1 MSRPREA
8 NQRNILTETEP
19 ILRIEGLHKSFG
31 QLEVLKNIN
40 LEVQVRE
47 MLVIIGPSGSGK
59 STLLRCINR
68 LEEPSAG
75 KIVFT
80 GIDLTGPGVNINRIR
95 KDIGMVFQAFNLYP
109 HMTALGNVN
118 LALRK
123 TMGMGKKEAE
133 ARARLALEEVGLDD
147 KIDAYPDQLSGGQQ
161 QRVGIARALALE
173 PKIMLFDEPTSALDP
188 ELVGGVLEV
197 MRRVRSEGMTML
209 VVSHEM
215 GFASEAADRV
225 VFMNDGE
232 IVEQGKPSEIFE
244 SPKQPRTRE
253 FLSRILSR

>member
-1 MSRPREA
+1 MAE
-8 NQRNILTETEP
+8 NEP

-31 QLEVLKNIN
+31 PLEVLKDIN
-40 LEVQVRE
+40 FEVKLRE

-75 KIVFT
+75 KVIFN
-80 GIDLTGPGVNINRIR
+80 GIDLTGPGIDINLIR

-109 HMTALGNVN
+109 HMTAMGNVT
-118 LALRK
+118 LALRLAMK
-123 TMGMGKKEAE
+123 MSKSEAKE
-133 ARARLALEEVGLDD
+133 RARHALDEVGLND
-147 KIDAYPDQLSGGQQ
+147 KIHSYPDQLSGGQQ

-173 PKIMLFDEPTSALDP
+173 PKIILYDEPTSALDP

-197 MRRVRSEGMTML
+197 MKRVRSEGMTTI

-215 GFASEAADRV
+215 EFANEAADRV
-225 VFMNDGE
+225 VFIDEGE
-232 IVEQGKPSEIFE
+232 IVEQGKPSEIFT
-244 SPKQPRTRE
+244 SPKQRRTQE
-253 FLSRILSR
+253 FLSRIVNR

>member
-1 MSRPREA
+1 MAE
-8 NQRNILTETEP
+8 NEP

-31 QLEVLKNIN
+31 QLEVLKDIN
-40 LEVQVRE
+40 LAVKLRE

-75 KIVFT
+75 KVIFN
-80 GIDLTGPGVNINRIR
+80 GIDLMGPGIDINLIR

-109 HMTALGNVN
+109 HMTAMGNVT
-118 LALRK
+118 LALRLAMK
-123 TMGMGKKEAE
+123 MSKSEAKE
-133 ARARLALEEVGLDD
+133 RARHVLDEVGLND
-147 KIDAYPDQLSGGQQ
+147 KINSYPDQLSGGQQ

-173 PKIMLFDEPTSALDP
+173 PKIMLYDEPTSSLDP

-197 MRRVRSEGMTML
+197 MKRVRSEGMTTL

-215 GFASEAADRV
+215 EFANEAADRV
-225 VFMNDGE
+225 IFIDEGD
-232 IVEQGKPSEIFE
+232 IVEEGKPSEIFT
-244 SPKQPRTRE
+244 SPKQRRTQE
-253 FLSRILSR
+253 FLSRIVNR

>member
-1 MSRPREA
+1 MAE
-8 NQRNILTETEP
+8 NEP

-31 QLEVLKNIN
+31 QLEVLKDIN
-40 LEVQVRE
+40 LAVKLRE

-75 KIVFT
+75 KVIFN
-80 GIDLTGPGVNINRIR
+80 GIDLTGPGIDINLIR

-109 HMTALGNVN
+109 HMTAMGNVT
-118 LALRK
+118 LALRLAMK
-123 TMGMGKKEAE
+123 MSKSEAKE
-133 ARARLALEEVGLDD
+133 RARHALDEVGLND
-147 KIDAYPDQLSGGQQ
+147 KIHSYPDQLSGGQQ

-173 PKIMLFDEPTSALDP
+173 PKIILYDEPTSALDP

-197 MRRVRSEGMTML
+197 MKRVRSEGMTTI

-215 GFASEAADRV
+215 EFANEAADRV
-225 VFMNDGE
+225 VFIDEGE
-232 IVEQGKPSEIFE
+232 IVEQGKPSEIFT
-244 SPKQPRTRE
+244 SPKQRRTQE
-253 FLSRILSR
+253 FLSRIVNR

>member
-109 HMTALGNVN
+109 HMTALGNVT

-123 TMGMGKKEAE
+123 TMGMSRKEAE

>member
-1 MSRPREA
+1 MAE
-8 NQRNILTETEP
+8 NEP

-31 QLEVLKNIN
+31 QLEVLKDIN
-40 LEVQVRE
+40 LAVKLRE

-75 KIVFT
+75 KVIFN
-80 GIDLTGPGVNINRIR
+80 GIDLMGPGIDINLIR

-109 HMTALGNVN
+109 HMTAMGNVT
-118 LALRK
+118 LALRLAMK
-123 TMGMGKKEAE
+123 MSKSEAKE
-133 ARARLALEEVGLDD
+133 RARHVLDEVGLND
-147 KIDAYPDQLSGGQQ
+147 KINSYPDQLSGGQQ

-173 PKIMLFDEPTSALDP
+173 PKIMLYDEPTSSLDP

-197 MRRVRSEGMTML
+197 MKRVRSEGMTTL

-215 GFASEAADRV
+215 EFANEAADRV
-225 VFMNDGE
+225 VFMDEGN
-232 IVEQGKPSEIFE
+232 IVEEGKPSEIFT
-244 SPKQPRTRE
+244 SPKQRRTQE
-253 FLSRILSR
+253 FLSRIVNR